1 MLVTPERPLE
11 IREGRRMSV
20 HNLAVYSVFR
30 GKSALMPKTTDPTD
44 ALVFGNEWGMRLS
57 DLNAAVFARIGPQR
71 PPDKQHERD
80 G

>member
-1 MLVTPERPLE
+1 
-11 IREGRRMSV
+11 
-20 HNLAVYSVFR
+20 
-30 GKSALMPKTTDPTD
+30 MPKTTDPID

-57 DLNAAVFARIGPQR
+57 DLNAAIFGRIGPQR